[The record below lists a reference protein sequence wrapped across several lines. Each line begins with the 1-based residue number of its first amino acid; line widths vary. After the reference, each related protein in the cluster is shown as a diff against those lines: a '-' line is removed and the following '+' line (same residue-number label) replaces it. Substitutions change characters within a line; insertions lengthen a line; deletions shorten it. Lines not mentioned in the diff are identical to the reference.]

1 MGIFNSELQTA
12 ILIEKFFKF
21 CVLLTLLCSVEFP
34 WAATHDAWAF
44 SLREATDP
52 VFSKVYKLF
61 RIMTEEEQQQAAFKV
76 GYNKLL
82 TLPRVPK
89 KF

>member
-1 MGIFNSELQTA
+1 VS
-12 ILIEKFFKF
+12 
-21 CVLLTLLCSVEFP
+21 LTLLCSVEFP

-61 RIMTEEEQQQAAFKV
+61 RVMTEEEQQQAAFKV
-76 GYNKLL
+76 IHLKIKGDFF
-82 TLPRVPK
+82 PK
-89 KF
+89 FLRE